1 MNIKDAVISVIF
13 KKYATFSGRA
23 SRSEY
28 WWFGLAYSLV
38 YIGTMVLDTIFGTTY
53 DSQSP
58 DGWITGLFLIALAIP
73 SLAVGIRR
81 LHDRGHSGWWTL
93 IIFTG
98 IGLILIM
105 YWSVMPAKEGEEG
118 RENKWGKNPLLDED

>member
-1 MNIKDAVISVIF
+1 MNIKDAVKSVIF

-28 WWFGLAYSLV
+28 WWFSLAYSLV
-38 YIGTMVLDTIFGTTY
+38 YIGTMILDNIFATTY
-53 DSQSP
+53 DGQSP
-58 DGWITGLFLIALAIP
+58 DGWITGLFSIALVIP
-73 SLAVGIRR
+73 SLAVWIRR
-81 LHDRGHSGWWTL
+81 LHDRGHSGWWIL

-98 IGLILIM
+98 IGLIPII
-105 YWSVMPAKEGEEG
+105 YWSVMPAKEG

>member
-1 MNIKDAVISVIF
+1 MNMKEAVTSAVF

-28 WWFGLAYSLV
+28 WWFSLAYFLV
-38 YIGTMVLDTIFGTTY
+38 LIGTMILDNIFGTTY

-58 DGWITGLFLIALAIP
+58 DGWITGLFSIAIVSP
-73 SLAVGIRR
+73 SLAVWIRR

-93 IIFTG
+93 IAFTI
-98 IGLILIM
+98 IGLIPIF

>member
-1 MNIKDAVISVIF
+1 MNMKDAVKSAVF

-28 WWFGLAYSLV
+28 WWFSLAYSLV
-38 YIGTMVLDTIFGTTY
+38 YIGTMILDNIFGTTY

-118 RENKWGKNPLLDED
+118 RENKWGKNPLFDED

>member
-28 WWFGLAYSLV
+28 WWFSLAYSLV
-38 YIGTMVLDTIFGTTY
+38 YIGTMILDNIFATTY

-58 DGWITGLFLIALAIP
+58 DGWITGLFLVALAIP